1 MTHDE
6 RVLVVMAKADEIMAD
21 VPDIIG
27 LIVIATYNDPK
38 DGGCCTMHCIRGN
51 RHAAIGASGFI
62 LRQFESY
69 EDGLNAEDGRYDAVL
84 LRQKKQER
92 GRK

>member
-1 MTHDE
+1 
-6 RVLVVMAKADEIMAD
+6 MAKSDEIMAD
-21 VPDIIG
+21 VPDLVG
-27 LIVIATYNDPK
+27 LIVVATYNDPK

-69 EDGLNAEDGRYDAVL
+69 EDVLNVENGRYDSVI
-84 LRQKKQER
+84 LRQRKQNK
-92 GRK
+92 GQS